1 MAWANSLRRPEMIE
15 FMHGYG
21 FTDDDLAGIDHTA
34 RGLLAELLR
43 HIHSTAAAAAD
54 PDIVQIMGS
63 VQALQGQT
71 TAEIG
76 QRVADDEAAKAAM
89 AATGERVQRSAV
101 A

>member
-1 MAWANSLRRPEMIE
+1 MAWANSFRQPDMIE

-43 HIHSTAAAAAD
+43 RIHSTAAAAAE
-54 PDIVQIMGS
+54 PDILQIMHS
-63 VQALQGQT
+63 AQELQGQT

-76 QRVADDEAAKAAM
+76 QRVEAAKAAT
-89 AATGERVQRSAV
+89 AASGERAHRSAV